1 MRFTIRKNE
10 MRRREQEIMCDK
22 LLDKIG
28 RFLSDIVPVVG
39 AILVG
44 LITTFIVIG
53 LPTMLIIFAIK
64 GII

>member
-1 MRFTIRKNE
+1 MRFIIRKNE
-10 MRRREQEIMCDK
+10 MRRKEQEIMCDK